1 MKNPVL
7 SIIQTIEEKLM
18 EFNPLEIVCRDMY
31 RMKHGLDH
39 CSHSERRR
47 RIEKYRE
54 LFPEISSGTEQISH
68 VLTEEM
74 FQMESS
80 IVVIKHCRFLPP
92 RLHTHAFFELF
103 YIAKGECIH
112 TCHSHDYH
120 LKEGDFC
127 LWEYNSP
134 HKICSYSDDFI
145 GINILIRQ
153 NSFDSIFFEL
163 LSEQS
168 ILSNY
173 FKSILYGNTDHPMI
187 IFRTG
192 SDVLIRYYI
201 YRIYDEFRE
210 KEPYHQNMISNY
222 LNTVL
227 IILLREHIR
236 NVITAQ
242 KPSCDQRLL
251 GILEYIQK
259 NYNTVAFSDVCRHFN
274 YSSSYLSRLIK
285 KSFGLSFSQIVQHK
299 RMEKASW
306 LLKETDMTVSEIAA
320 EINCSDASHFCR
332 IFAKEYHMPPVKFRE
347 MQTEPLQQ
355 SSNVI

>member
-1 MKNPVL
+1 MENPVL
-7 SIIQTIEEKLM
+7 DIMQAIEVKLM

-31 RMKHGLDH
+31 RMEHGLDH
-39 CSHSERRR
+39 CSPSEQRRR
-47 RIEKYRE
+47 EEKYRE
-54 LFPEISSGTEQISH
+54 FFSAASRPADEISH

-74 FQMESS
+74 FHMESN

-92 RLHTHAFFELF
+92 RPHTHSFFELF
-103 YIAKGECIH
+103 YIARGECIH
-112 TCHSHDYH
+112 TCRSHDYH
-120 LKEGDFC
+120 LKKGDFC
-127 LWEYNSP
+127 FWEFNSP
-134 HKICSYSDDFI
+134 HEIRSYSDDFI

-192 SDVLIRYYI
+192 ENIMIRYYM
-201 YRIYDEFRE
+201 YLIYDEFLE
-210 KEPYHQNMISNY
+210 KKQYHQNMISNY

-227 IILLREHIR
+227 INLLRHHISD
-236 NVITAQ
+236 VITSQ

-259 NYNTVAFSDVCRHFN
+259 NYNTVTFSDVCRHFN

-285 KSFGLSFSQIVQHK
+285 KSFGLSFSQIIQHK
-299 RMEKASW
+299 RMEKARW

-332 IFAKEYHMPPVKFRE
+332 IFAREYHMPPVKFRE
-347 MQTEPLQQ
+347 MQSEPLPQ
-355 SSNVI
+355 SKRGI